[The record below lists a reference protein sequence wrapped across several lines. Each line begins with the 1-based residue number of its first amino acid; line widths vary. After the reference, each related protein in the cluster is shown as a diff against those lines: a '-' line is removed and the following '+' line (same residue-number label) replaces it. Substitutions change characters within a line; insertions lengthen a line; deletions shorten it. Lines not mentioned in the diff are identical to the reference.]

1 MKKHPLILCILAGLL
16 YLVVTGRSSGRT
28 DILSIFGEA
37 LPEEITSIEMSG
49 FYNGSDLDP
58 WELTQEEIEELGA
71 WLPELSLKHRT
82 YAEGEAPNEVWSGGT
97 SYQFYVNDG
106 ALSFT
111 WSYSDKAYIVYG
123 GEWYE
128 IKNHQTPPLRLAV

>member
-1 MKKHPLILCILAGLL
+1 MKNDRLMLSVLAVLSCLL
-16 YLVVTGRSSGRT
+16 VTGCSGSNT
-28 DILSIFGEA
+28 DISSILGKA
-37 LPEEITSIEMSG
+37 LPEEITSVEMSG
-49 FYNGSDLDP
+49 FYNGSDLEP
-58 WELTQEEIEELGA
+58 WELTQEEIEELKA

-82 YAEGEAPNEVWSGGT
+82 YDEGEAPNEVWSGGT

-106 ALSFT
+106 ALFFT

-128 IKNHQTPPLRLAV
+128 IKNDQTPPLGLAG